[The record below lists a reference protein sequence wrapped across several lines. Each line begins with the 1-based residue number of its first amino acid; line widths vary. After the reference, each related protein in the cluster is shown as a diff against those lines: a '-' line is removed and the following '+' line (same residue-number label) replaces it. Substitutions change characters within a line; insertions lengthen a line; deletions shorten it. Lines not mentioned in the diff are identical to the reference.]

1 MVSANKFVYKV
12 NIETTADIFE
22 FVRVAV
28 KFDGDVYLVN
38 GKHRLNAKSYLGVA
52 LAKMSWDKICVE
64 TEKDCY
70 FDFEKFII

>member
-1 MVSANKFVYKV
+1 MVSADKFVYRI

-22 FVRVAV
+22 FVRAAV

-52 LAKMSWDKICVE
+52 LAKVSWDKISVE

-70 FDFEKFII
+70 FDFEKFIV